1 MTKNF
6 QKYLLQIVLC
16 QFITLWGPM
25 FLSSLTLS
33 ISNPG
38 FTFGYEPNT
47 KMSYLASTCLIL
59 MDLVVFYLHPIILKC
74 RISILKKQ
82 QEGIKGSRDLK
93 LRKEYERNSKTLIR
107 LNQQFYSFKKLE
119 LNFETIVQMTLSL
132 LLYFYSTSTT
142 RTSHSL
148 LSVFSKESAN
158 DQLSQNETCVSINL
172 SNESKIGIEV
182 NVLKCLPPTVAIILN
197 FSLSFVSFTR

>member
-1 MTKNF
+1 
-6 QKYLLQIVLC
+6 
-16 QFITLWGPM
+16 
-25 FLSSLTLS
+25 
-33 ISNPG
+33 
-38 FTFGYEPNT
+38 
-47 KMSYLASTCLIL
+47 
-59 MDLVVFYLHPIILKC
+59 MDLAVFYLHPIILKC

-93 LRKEYERNSKTLIR
+93 LRQEYETNSKTLIR
-107 LNQQFYSFKKLE
+107 LKQQFYSFKKME

-148 LSVFSKESAN
+148 LSVFSKESAD
-158 DQLSQNETCVSINL
+158 DQLSQNETCIGINL

-182 NVLKCLPPTVAIILN
+182 NVLKCLPPTVAIISN
-197 FSLSFVSFTR
+197 FSLSFISFTR